1 MQRMIL
7 LNPGPVN
14 VTERVK
20 MAWNRPEICHRES
33 DFAELL
39 NGIRKKLKVISDV
52 DDQYTVVVL
61 TGSGTASMEAAIT
74 STIRKKAL
82 LIKNGV
88 YGDRFEEII
97 STYNIEKKVLEYPWT
112 EQPDLSEIEKAL
124 IDEPDI
130 DTIVMVHI
138 ETTTGLVNPIG
149 RVGELSRKYQK
160 VFLVDSVT
168 GIGSEYVD
176 IRKNN
181 IGVCIGTS
189 NKSLQSFP
197 GVSFVVIRKGLLDIM
212 KENKRTVYLNLYENH
227 EFQERGQCPFT
238 PAVQALYTLDV
249 ALDELIEEKV
259 EGRIEWY
266 KGLAGYLRQGVKGL
280 GLKLLLPPEYQSNT
294 ITSIFLPDKIT
305 YEYLHDRFKENG
317 FIIYNGL
324 GNLKKNTFRVCNMG
338 DISRKDI
345 QRFLE
350 LLETFIK

>member
-1 MQRMIL
+1 MQKMIL

-20 MAWNRPEICHRES
+20 MGWNRPEICHRES
-33 DFAELL
+33 DFSDLL
-39 NGIRKKLKVISDV
+39 NGIRKKIKVISDV
-52 DDQYTVVVL
+52 DDQYTVVVI
-61 TGSGTASMEAAIT
+61 TGSGTASMEAAVT
-74 STIRKKAL
+74 STVRKKAL

-97 STYNIEKKVLEYPWT
+97 SRYNIEKKVLEYPWT
-112 EQPDLSEIEKAL
+112 DRPDLSEIEKAL

-138 ETTTGLVNPIG
+138 ETTTGLVNLID
-149 RVGELSRKYQK
+149 RVGELSRRYKK

-168 GIGSEYVD
+168 GIGSEYVN
-176 IRKNN
+176 IVKNN

-197 GVSFVVIRKGLLDIM
+197 GVSFVVIRKDLLKIM
-212 KENKRTVYLNLYENH
+212 KENKRTVYLDLYENH
-227 EFQERGQCPFT
+227 EFQEKGQCPFT
-238 PAVQALYTLDV
+238 PALQTLYTLDV
-249 ALDELIEEKV
+249 ALDELIEEKT
-259 EGRIEWY
+259 EGRIKRY
-266 KGLAGYLRQGVKGL
+266 KGLAGYLRHGVKGL

-294 ITSIFLPDKIT
+294 ITSIFLPDGIT

-324 GNLKKNTFRVCNMG
+324 GNFKKNTFRVCNMG
-338 DISRKDI
+338 DITRKDI
-345 QRFLE
+345 QRFLGF
-350 LLETFIK
+350 LETFIK